1 MRPTITALM
10 ATLMGL
16 HGALQAAP
24 QKALGETAST
34 VAETIAQSATADTGA
49 AKDSGSAS
57 AGHGASLPEL
67 SPPGDGHQAPAPG
80 PESHLTGFR
89 DFDGEANNQG
99 QALWVDDK
107 ASQLKGLG
115 VSLAPS
121 DRSLNALSVETAY
134 LRKGTETT
142 HDPASPGPNSVW
154 SVGLTGRFWDQAL
167 RLRGEYAA
175 SRREPAQWGH
185 DDHDSSGDAYNLQLA
200 FQPGPIGMAAAPLHW
215 RVTLDRRAAESS
227 FWTLGEAPGG
237 HLTDRA
243 AGELGWGRLY
253 ASVAYTRS
261 RRLDHENTADTQ
273 WNQRSVSG
281 QLSYHAGQPGWIP
294 LAGHFLGS
302 PRFTLQLDH
311 TENAVTDPVAGR
323 DTSAIMA
330 SFDPGPWQ
338 WQVSH
343 TRARSYGRTAPVV
356 GLQSLTRLHARWPI
370 HGALTLEPVLTRDVN
385 RDPRSGHARRMTT
398 GELLTTATVI
408 RDRLDT
414 RFHLNTQLHD
424 DDLNRFEQRHS
435 YIDSALDWILRPQ
448 RGSNPRVSLSLSGR
462 FETWRASSGG
472 GRDDSQYRI
481 HALFEAAWPDA

>member
-1 MRPTITALM
+1 MVA
-10 ATLMGL
+10 LMGL
-16 HGALQAAP
+16 HDALQAAP
-24 QKALGETAST
+24 QNALGETAGT
-34 VAETIAQSATADTGA
+34 VAESIAQSASADAGTPAG
-49 AKDSGSAS
+49 SGSES
-57 AGHGASLPEL
+57 DTERAGRGASLPEL
-67 SPPGDGHQAPAPG
+67 SPFDDGYRPRASG
-80 PESHLTGFR
+80 PESRLTGFR
-89 DFDGEANNQG
+89 DYDGAANNHG

-115 VSLAPS
+115 VSLAPT
-121 DRSLNALSVETAY
+121 DRNLDALSVETAY
-134 LRKGTETT
+134 LRKGVETA

-175 SRREPAQWGH
+175 SHRETAQWGH
-185 DDHDSSGDAYNLQLA
+185 DGNDSSGDAYNLQLA
-200 FQPGPIGMAAAPLHW
+200 FQPGPLDMAAAPLHW

-237 HLTDRA
+237 NLTDRA
-243 AGELGWGRLY
+243 AGELSWGRLD

-261 RRLDHENTADTQ
+261 RRLDHENVNGIQ
-273 WNQRSVSG
+273 WNQHSVSG
-281 QLSYHAGQPGWIP
+281 QLNYSAGQPGWLP

-311 TENAVTDPVAGR
+311 TENADTDPVAGR
-323 DTSAIMA
+323 DTTAIMA
-330 SFDPGPWQ
+330 SFNPGPWQ

-343 TRARSYGRTAPVV
+343 TRGQSYGRAEHVV
-356 GLQSLTRLHARWPI
+356 GLHSLTSLRARWPL

-408 RDRLDT
+408 RSRLNT
-414 RFHLNTQLHD
+414 RFHLNTQLQD
-424 DDLNRFEQRHS
+424 DDFNRIDQRHS
-435 YIDSALDWILRPQ
+435 YIDSALDWTLRPQ

-462 FETWRASSGG
+462 LETWRASSAEGGG
-472 GRDDSQYRI
+472 GRDDSHYRVF
-481 HALFEAAWPDA
+481 ARFEAAWPDA